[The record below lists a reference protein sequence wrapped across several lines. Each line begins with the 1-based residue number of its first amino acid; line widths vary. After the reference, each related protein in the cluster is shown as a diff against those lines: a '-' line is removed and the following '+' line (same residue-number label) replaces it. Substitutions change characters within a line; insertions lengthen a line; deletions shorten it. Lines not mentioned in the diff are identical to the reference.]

1 MRLVGEKGL
10 DKLIAVICILIS
22 VVYLIAGGYLYV
34 TGQLQFYWDIA
45 KIIRI
50 ISAVSLSLFAFCGLA
65 IFGTS
70 YVAIRRYKR
79 SIVKNSKVD

>member
-1 MRLVGEKGL
+1 MKLVGEKGL

-34 TGQLQFYWDIA
+34 TGQFYWDIA
-45 KIIRI
+45 KIFQI
-50 ISAVSLSLFAFCGLA
+50 ISAVSLFLFAFCGLA